1 MCESISKIPSMFTIA
16 KNKNADKA
24 NLPILT
30 ILYSQSKKTRKDYYF
45 LPGLFT
51 HNSFCTY
58 IIDKS
63 SLLTNFSIIFVIPLD
78 TLEDISKWFFFSSI
92 DFMKE
97 TNSYRIPS
105 PSNW

>member
-51 HNSFCTY
+51 HNSFCIY

-63 SLLTNFSIIFVIPLD
+63 GTRWQTIPAR
-78 TLEDISKWFFFSSI
+78 T
-92 DFMKE
+92 
-97 TNSYRIPS
+97 
-105 PSNW
+105 